1 MAQISSTCIEPPT
14 LPNPYQCRCERGSIP
29 GPLSESPV
37 LIPVDNARIG
47 ASSFRIT
54 QQSQLVPARSAIH
67 TSIYT
72 HTYTH
77 HFSFTLIHK
86 YTNTHTSKLTYIHSL
101 PSHVFMQPPSCT
113 FPFSSSYTLSPTYMH
128 TNTFSLTEPDTHYH
142 SHSHACSFL
151 THTHALSLFFT
162 YTV

>member
-67 TSIYT
+67 TSIDTHIQIFTISLLHTHTHFLHTFSCNLPYT
-72 HTYTH
+72 H
-77 HFSFTLIHK
+77 S
-86 YTNTHTSKLTYIHSL
+86 HSL
-101 PSHVFMQPPSCT
+101 PLIHILLHICPLSFTCMQ
-113 FPFSSSYTLSPTYMH
+113 FP
-128 TNTFSLTEPDTHYH
+128 
-142 SHSHACSFL
+142 
-151 THTHALSLFFT
+151 HTHIHTHFLSSLHN
-162 YTV
+162 TVYLQQAPSF